1 MGGLTQDAKYWE
13 QAEHYASQVIDE
25 FAGDYELENM
35 TDLIG
40 NVFGKNRHSK
50 ETILSIDNDILD
62 DAHIYDTR
70 FTGELP
76 GQELI
81 DYPYTNVSPQSLS
94 TDKNQEYN
102 RISVKT
108 VKEIYPE
115 ENDLRRKE
123 FWYDLGHVSYTVE
136 GEEVTS
142 PYAFIHKW
150 RDYHYQTNSEMLEGQ
165 GKVPVATDCDYVFWR
180 LADVVLLRAECRAR
194 LQKTTAK
201 DDLDRIRKRA
211 DWKHTPGVPNRKRCA
226 GRFSTNAGVNCSARG
241 STISTLCATVT
252 TGRCCAVNSK
262 PSPTRGPQRCTLY
275 LG

>member
-1 MGGLTQDAKYWE
+1 
-13 QAEHYASQVIDE
+13 
-25 FAGDYELENM
+25 M

-62 DAHIYDTR
+62 DAHTYDTR

-94 TDKNQEYN
+94 TDKNREYN

-123 FWYDLGHVSYTVE
+123 FWYD
-136 GEEVTS
+136 
-142 PYAFIHKW
+142 
-150 RDYHYQTNSEMLEGQ
+150 
-165 GKVPVATDCDYVFWR
+165 
-180 LADVVLLRAECRAR
+180 
-194 LQKTTAK
+194 
-201 DDLDRIRKRA
+201 
-211 DWKHTPGVPNRKRCA
+211 
-226 GRFSTNAGVNCSARG
+226 
-241 STISTLCATVT
+241 
-252 TGRCCAVNSK
+252 
-262 PSPTRGPQRCTLY
+262 
-275 LG
+275 

>member
-180 LADVVLLRAECRAR
+180 LADVVLR
-194 LQKTTAK
+194 
-201 DDLDRIRKRA
+201 
-211 DWKHTPGVPNRKRCA
+211 VPNA
-226 GRFSTNAGVNCSARG
+226 ARG
-241 STISTLCATVT
+241 SKDDGERRPRPDSEEGRIGSIRREYR
-252 TGRCCAVNSK
+252 TGSAA
-262 PSPTRGPQRCTLY
+262 PGDFQRTPA
-275 LG
+275 